1 MSRVSRKLHIFAVV
15 VALLLAAQPLLHNH
29 PLDGVSDATT
39 RSAPSAC
46 AVCATGI
53 GRLPLTAPVLSA
65 PFSVLYELASAPMAA
80 VVVISGFISGSRAPP
95 AA

>member
-1 MSRVSRKLHIFAVV
+1 LQLRIFMVL
-15 VALLLAAQPLLHNH
+15 VALLLAGQPLLHNH
-29 PLDGVSDATT
+29 PLDGGSDATT

-65 PFSVLYELASAPMAA
+65 PLSVIYELASAPIAA
-80 VVVISGFISGSRAPP
+80 VVIIAPFTSGSRAPP